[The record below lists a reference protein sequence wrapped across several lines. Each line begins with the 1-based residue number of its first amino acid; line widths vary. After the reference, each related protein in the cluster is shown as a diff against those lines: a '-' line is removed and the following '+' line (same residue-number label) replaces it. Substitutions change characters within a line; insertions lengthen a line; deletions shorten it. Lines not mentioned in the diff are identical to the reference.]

1 MQAGNEGPGQT
12 TRTVKTVQY
21 KPQAASA
28 KCWGHF
34 HLRKVCLEVKGPDG
48 KKGPQ
53 LRCQDQMSNQF
64 R

>member
-1 MQAGNEGPGQT
+1 MQGGPAMGPGQT

-34 HLRKVCLEVKGPDG
+34 HLRKVILEVKGPDG
-48 KKGPQ
+48 KKAPQ
-53 LRCQDQMSNQF
+53 
-64 R
+64 